1 MWGLKSNRIMSGMSR
16 SGRSRSRSEV
26 VSNSNRPRGNELG
39 EDRYIYHD
47 IVKHSMNN
55 SVNPY
60 LVSYCQ
66 SPRPPLTKR
75 VFPGDPL
82 LGMGVEMFL

>member
-1 MWGLKSNRIMSGMSR
+1 MWGLTSNRIMSGMSR
-16 SGRSRSRSEV
+16 SGRSRSRAEV
-26 VSNSNRPRGNELG
+26 LSNSNRPRGNGLG
-39 EDRYIYHD
+39 GDIYIYHD
-47 IVKHSMNN
+47 IVKQNMNN

-82 LGMGVEMFL
+82 LGMGVKMFL